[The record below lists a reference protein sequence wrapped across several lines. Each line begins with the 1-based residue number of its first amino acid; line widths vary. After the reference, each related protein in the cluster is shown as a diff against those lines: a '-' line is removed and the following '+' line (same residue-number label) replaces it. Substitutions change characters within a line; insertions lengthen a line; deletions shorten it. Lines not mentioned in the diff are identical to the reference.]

1 MRVCL
6 CFTPHPHP
14 TPCNAFCLSSQMLW
28 PKAILE
34 ASRQAF
40 QNSKVARGE
49 AVRMGCQG
57 VGVGRTLRR
66 KLLLSSSFFFFSFLL
81 LLPQLL
87 REEPG

>member
-1 MRVCL
+1 MHVCL

-28 PKAILE
+28 PKAVLE

-40 QNSKVARGE
+40 QNSKVARGG
-49 AVRMGCQG
+49 AVGMGCQG
-57 VGVGRTLRR
+57 VGVGRTLHG
-66 KLLLSSSFFFFSFLL
+66 KLLLSSFFFSFLL
-81 LLPQLL
+81 FLLPQLL